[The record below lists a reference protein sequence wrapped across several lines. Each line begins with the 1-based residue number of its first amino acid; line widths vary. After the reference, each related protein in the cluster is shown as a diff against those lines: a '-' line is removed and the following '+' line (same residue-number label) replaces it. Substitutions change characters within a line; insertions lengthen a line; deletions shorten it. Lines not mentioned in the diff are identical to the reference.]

1 MCFFIIAA
9 VISLFVT
16 FAYYILLKNQY
27 FKMFQLNPYAD
38 DATSGLK
45 NDENEFEESKNKG
58 WCWFIQNLWSE
69 LVAVFLT
76 PFITLALFPGLVAQ
90 IRSSSS
96 NEIWA
101 EQYFISGAEIYWKSD
116 IFVDR
121 FTFFISD
128 LVITFLVFNIFDYL
142 GRLITNFEAGRNYS
156 MYFIWKSKTGIGV
169 LFYSLIRIIFL
180 FMFPLCNVD
189 GKSESIPTYFPEDW
203 QYTLWM
209 IFFA

>member
-16 FAYYILLKNQY
+16 FAYYVLLKNQY

-38 DATSGLK
+38 DATSGVN
-45 NDENEFEESKNKG
+45 NDENEVEESKNKG

-96 NEIWA
+96 NEVWA
-101 EQYFISGAEIYWKSD
+101 EQYFISGTEIYRKPD
-116 IFVDR
+116 IFSV
-121 FTFFISD
+121 TYIS
-128 LVITFLVFNIFDYL
+128 
-142 GRLITNFEAGRNYS
+142 
-156 MYFIWKSKTGIGV
+156 K
-169 LFYSLIRIIFL
+169 
-180 FMFPLCNVD
+180 
-189 GKSESIPTYFPEDW
+189 
-203 QYTLWM
+203 
-209 IFFA
+209 FFAFLIELSLFWFLTFATILAALSPISRLVEIIQCISSGNQKLELVPYSIH

>member
-16 FAYYILLKNQY
+16 FAYYILLRNQY

-45 NDENEFEESKNKG
+45 NDENELEESKSKG

-96 NEIWA
+96 NEVWA
-101 EQYFISGAEIYWKSD
+101 EQYFISGTEIYRKSD
-116 IFVDR
+116 MLVDR
-121 FTFFISD
+121 
-128 LVITFLVFNIFDYL
+128 LL
-142 GRLITNFEAGRNYS
+142 RA
-156 MYFIWKSKTGIGV
+156 
-169 LFYSLIRIIFL
+169 FL
-180 FMFPLCNVD
+180 FL
-189 GKSESIPTYFPEDW
+189 I
-203 QYTLWM
+203 
-209 IFFA
+209 

>member
-38 DATSGLK
+38 DATSGVN
-45 NDENEFEESKNKG
+45 NDEIEVEESKNKG

-96 NEIWA
+96 NEVWA
-101 EQYFISGAEIYWKSD
+101 EQYFISGTEIYRKPD
-116 IFVDR
+116 IFSVIDCLQ
-121 FTFFISD
+121 FFA
-128 LVITFLVFNIFDYL
+128 FLVEL
-142 GRLITNFEAGRNYS
+142 
-156 MYFIWKSKTGIGV
+156 
-169 LFYSLIRIIFL
+169 
-180 FMFPLCNVD
+180 
-189 GKSESIPTYFPEDW
+189 
-203 QYTLWM
+203 
-209 IFFA
+209 